1 MPPGSHVAWLV
12 GQLLRIGAGGV
23 LLEDQLWPKRCGHMA
38 GKSVVPA
45 EEHAAKIRA
54 AVDARGDNDTFMIT
68 ARTDA
73 IASFGVDEAIRRGKL
88 YKEAGA
94 DFIFVEAPRTAAEI
108 RRVAREVPGPV
119 VINNIEG
126 GRTPI
131 LPIEELRDLGF
142 MSVGF
147 VLTALFASA
156 AAMRDAY
163 AHVLAH
169 GSSDGLADQPGKLM
183 AFDEFTRMIGL
194 RERLALDAKYVVE
207 KKN

>member
-1 MPPGSHVAWLV
+1 
-12 GQLLRIGAGGV
+12 
-23 LLEDQLWPKRCGHMA
+23 
-38 GKSVVPA
+38 
-45 EEHAAKIRA
+45 
-54 AVDARGDNDTFMIT
+54 MIT

-73 IASFGVDEAIRRGKL
+73 IASYGVDEAIRRGKM

-108 RRVAREVPGPV
+108 RRVAREVPGPI

-131 LPIEELRDLGF
+131 LPIEKLHELGF

-156 AAMRDAY
+156 AAMEGAY
-163 AHVLAH
+163 AHVLKH
-169 GSSDGLADQPGKLM
+169 GSSDGLAAEPGRIM
-183 AFDEFTRMIGL
+183 AFDRFTKMIGL
-194 RERLALDAKYVVE
+194 QERLALDAKYAVAG
-207 KKN
+207 KNKE